1 MNQYIN
7 NNTVQ
12 RWAVILLLSLAS
24 VFAKAQTS
32 DYQRYIERYAPLA
45 VEQMNRHKIPAS
57 ITLAQGLLESGA
69 GKGYLATHAN
79 NHFGIK
85 VGGSW

>member
-1 MNQYIN
+1 MNQYIS
-7 NNTVQ
+7 NNTVL

-57 ITLAQGLLESGA
+57 ITLAHRTIHTEFFIA
-69 GKGYLATHAN
+69 RIVVLAYVRT
-79 NHFGIK
+79 
-85 VGGSW
+85 